1 MISGDVSLGDDGVG
15 DDGDVGDA
23 CSSAAGEAGALS
35 KDVGTAPPDSVA
47 SSCRDVPPPP
57 SAPSHY
63 SRSRMSTGTD
73 PKNLKGRL
81 KRSAKDPPIECRGNA
96 APTDMDDE
104 GWIKISSDDLS
115 AAQGCPVNKA
125 KTTPGRRRLT
135 GGMQTFMLQCG
146 LLVDFIELYKGES
159 LQLVYATLLTLVAS
173 LVLACCIH
181 GEVIVQNYFPLFDSI
196 HCLCHFVLSFLAT
209 AGF

>member
-1 MISGDVSLGDDGVG
+1 MSRNVG
-15 DDGDVGDA
+15 PALPDA
-23 CSSAAGEAGALS
+23 A
-35 KDVGTAPPDSVA
+35 A
-47 SSCRDVPPPP
+47 SSSLDVPPPP

-63 SRSRMSTGTD
+63 SRRRKSTD
-73 PKNLKGRL
+73 PDYLKGRL
-81 KRSAKDPPIECRGNA
+81 KKSAKDPPSECRGNA

-104 GWIKISSDDLS
+104 GWIQTSIDDLS

-125 KTTPGRRRLT
+125 RTTPGRRRLT

-181 GEVIVQNYFPLFDSI
+181 SEVIVQNYFSLFDSI
-196 HCLCHFVLSFLAT
+196 PCLCLFFLSFQAT